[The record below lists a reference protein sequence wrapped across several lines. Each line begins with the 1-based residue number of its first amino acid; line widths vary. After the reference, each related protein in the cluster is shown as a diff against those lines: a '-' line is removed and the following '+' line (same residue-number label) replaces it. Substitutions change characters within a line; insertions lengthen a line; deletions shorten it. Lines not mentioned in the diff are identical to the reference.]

1 MQPKPVRLLF
11 TTVLAG
17 LSLFA
22 ACGSAA
28 AQGFPS
34 STVKIIVPNPA
45 GGTADAL
52 PRIIG
57 DALSSVWKQP
67 VVIENRP
74 GAAGNVGAEAFS
86 RAPADGYTLLASPPT
101 TLAIN
106 QSLYKKLNYDPTKFK
121 PITILGS
128 SPNVLIVSPKLGVS
142 TVKELIEKAKA
153 DPGGIAYGSQGI
165 GATSHLT
172 TALFETM
179 AGVKFNHV
187 PYRGTAPAMNDLLGG
202 HILFMF
208 DNLSS
213 SLPQHQAG
221 TLKILAVCTPER
233 SPYLPDVPTMSE
245 AALPGFVSFAWFGLG
260 GAAGYARRDRRQD
273 QQGRRRCACRAK
285 TCARNSWPTAPSPS
299 ATPAG
304 DGGVPRA
311 RAGAVGRRH
320 REGQTQG
327 SRVGRGPEG
336 LSAGSPSPLSRAN
349 QTRPI
354 AALTDSSDPQRTPS
368 SRNTRALVAP
378 SRNGANLP
386 RKGDRVARLHR

>member
-1 MQPKPVRLLF
+1 MQSKPVRLLF
-11 TTVLAG
+11 TAVVAG

-22 ACGSAA
+22 VLGSLV
-28 AQGFPS
+28 AQSFPS

-52 PRIIG
+52 PRIVG
-57 DALSSVWKQP
+57 DALSSAWKQP

-106 QSLYKKLNYDPTKFK
+106 QSLYKKLNYDPTRFK
-121 PITILGS
+121 PITVLGS

-142 TVKELIEKAKA
+142 TVKELIEKARA

-213 SLPQHQAG
+213 SLPQHRAG

-245 AALPGFVSFAWFGLG
+245 AALPGFLSVAWFGLVAPPDTPDEVVAKINTDVVAVLASEDVRKKFLAH
-260 GAAGYARRDRRQD
+260 GAEPIGNTREEMAAFLERE
-273 QQGRRRCACRAK
+273 RAL
-285 TCARNSWPTAPSPS
+285 W
-299 ATPAG
+299 
-304 DGGVPRA
+304 GGVIEKA
-311 RAGAVGRRH
+311 KLKA
-320 REGQTQG
+320 
-327 SRVGRGPEG
+327 PE
-336 LSAGSPSPLSRAN
+336 
-349 QTRPI
+349 
-354 AALTDSSDPQRTPS
+354 
-368 SRNTRALVAP
+368 
-378 SRNGANLP
+378 
-386 RKGDRVARLHR
+386 